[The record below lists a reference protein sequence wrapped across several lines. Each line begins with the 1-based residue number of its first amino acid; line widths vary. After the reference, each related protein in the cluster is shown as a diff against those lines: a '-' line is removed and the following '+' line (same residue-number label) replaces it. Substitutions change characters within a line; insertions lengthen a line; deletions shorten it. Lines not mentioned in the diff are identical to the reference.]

1 LGLLY
6 ATEICSK
13 IMGQFF
19 HARKIYFRFSELS
32 LGDFGIFKRLVLDD
46 HDRFF
51 FLLIGAQRK
60 LQLP

>member
-1 LGLLY
+1 
-6 ATEICSK
+6 
-13 IMGQFF
+13 MGQFF

-51 FLLIGAQRK
+51 FLLIGAQGK